1 MVIGL
6 GDTVID
12 CWTELA
18 AEYVCEPFDPP
29 ACVVSIVHVPT
40 DTIVTV
46 TDDTPEEIEAVPTV
60 QTPVVNEVN
69 DTCRSVFDPPSFDV
83 AFTEKAASPKVLS
96 AGSGKSIVCEVAVAV
111 TVRVPVA

>member
-29 ACVVSIVHVPT
+29 ACVVSIVQVPT
-40 DTIVTV
+40 ATMVTV
-46 TDDTPEEIEAVPTV
+46 TDETPAVFDAVPTV
-60 QTPVVNEVN
+60 QTPVVNDMNE
-69 DTCRSVFDPPSFDV
+69 T
-83 AFTEKAASPKVLS
+83 
-96 AGSGKSIVCEVAVAV
+96 
-111 TVRVPVA
+111 